1 MSDMDFS
8 QIAALKVFA
17 ELGQLIEE
25 DEKNQVTILNIPD
38 EIINNHISKY
48 LLEDK
53 QINKIFNEKDD
64 YYLLNMLFGYIPN
77 LIYIGPNTWNEYK
90 PNTNLECV
98 INHVNKNRRIK
109 INKFIVKYF
118 VSYKKMYDGFTIK
131 VYNNE
136 TELGYINSNCQI
148 RFKNK
153 KEDFLYNA
161 ECRNTLELLK
171 NEIVEYINNYRKN

>member
-1 MSDMDFS
+1 MDF
-8 QIAALKVFA
+8 QQTTFLDLPNDIMHY
-17 ELGQLIEE
+17 Q
-25 DEKNQVTILNIPD
+25 
-38 EIINNHISKY
+38 ISKY

-77 LIYIGPNTWNEYK
+77 LIYIGPNTWNKYK

-118 VSYKKMYDGFTIK
+118 VSYKKCMM
-131 VYNNE
+131 V
-136 TELGYINSNCQI
+136 LP
-148 RFKNK
+148 
-153 KEDFLYNA
+153 
-161 ECRNTLELLK
+161 
-171 NEIVEYINNYRKN
+171 